1 MEDKITI
8 IEGPAPT
15 FEATSDLWVQGLAES
30 SLQSEIVTT
39 RLRTFDGQD
48 LVERCRRAWRNQQ
61 NIQLEY
67 RTLEGFPD
75 EVPIV
80 AARSLTTE
88 EGDLLILWVRFPET
102 DVELSIDYAEEDDYD
117 EDDDFF
123 FGDEIDTDDDE
134 PF

>member
-15 FEATSDLWVQGLAES
+15 FEATSDLWAQGLAEG

-39 RLRTFDGQD
+39 RLRTFDGQN
-48 LVERCRRAWRNQQ
+48 LVERCRRAWRNKQT
-61 NIQLEY
+61 IQLEY
-67 RTLEGFPD
+67 RTLDGFPD

-102 DVELSIDYAEEDDYD
+102 DVELSIGYADDD
-117 EDDDFF
+117 DFEEDDDFF
-123 FGDEIDTDDDE
+123 FDDEIDDEDE